1 VPTRFSF
8 GIRFS
13 LGVMFSLLL
22 RTCGLL
28 LPDVISEIA
37 ILPDRDPVSRL
48 RKVRRG
54 CIYNIYI
61 NRERERARARERAS
75 ERERER
81 TFPRRSI
88 AAPSASA
95 TSNGPLQTQA
105 KKNQKSN
112 PQSANT
118 GS

>member
-1 VPTRFSF
+1 MPTRFSF

-81 TFPRRSI
+81 EGQRERERERELARRSGRCVGD
-88 AAPSASA
+88 
-95 TSNGPLQTQA
+95 TFT
-105 KKNQKSN
+105 
-112 PQSANT
+112 
-118 GS
+118 

>member
-61 NRERERARARERAS
+61 NRERARARASERAS
-75 ERERER
+75 ERVRERDRERER
-81 TFPRRSI
+81 ERARAPLRKVRRGYI
-88 AAPSASA
+88 YIV
-95 TSNGPLQTQA
+95 
-105 KKNQKSN
+105 
-112 PQSANT
+112 
-118 GS
+118 